1 MRQSLSTEAM
11 AELSRSTLHNWVECR
26 TKEAE
31 LAVWS
36 VPAAIAT
43 AVLFGALYHWLRADW
58 TVIAA
63 FVAFGLI
70 VLCYSILVL
79 MHKMRFESALA
90 DDHLLP
96 ESEKALVKV
105 RLLVLPG
112 ACGKLARRLAE
123 LAEARVVDRGGAA
136 L

>member
-1 MRQSLSTEAM
+1 M
-11 AELSRSTLHNWVECR
+11 AELSKSTLFNWVDCR

-58 TVIAA
+58 TLVAA
-63 FVAFGLI
+63 FASFGII
-70 VLCYSILVL
+70 VLVYGILVL
-79 MHKMRFESALA
+79 MHWMRFESALA
-90 DDHLLP
+90 NDHLLP
-96 ESEKALVKV
+96 ESEKSLVKV
-105 RLLVLPG
+105 RLLVVPFAYG
-112 ACGKLARRLAE
+112 RLARRLAE
-123 LAEARVVDRGGAA
+123 LAEARVAAQRGAT